1 MNERSADTRKGKPRV
16 ERSPGAKGVDQVDVD
31 RCSAIAYAYAQ
42 STFGALRGRS
52 GLRIEGDEESF
63 ANVVRIGD
71 ARVAV
76 TSDGIGTKLEI
87 AERVGRFDT
96 LGFDLL
102 AMVLDD
108 LAAIGAEPVAVS
120 NVIDADRL
128 DEATID
134 AMMSGLARAA
144 RECGVAVTGG
154 EIAALGGRVGGWGD
168 GPHVNWCATAIGVI
182 PGERPL
188 LCGKDLEE
196 EDEVVALR
204 SAGLRSNG
212 FTLARKV
219 LERAFGDAWH
229 VALHEGASW
238 GDLLLTPSLIYAPSV
253 MGALASGVPI
263 RGVAHITGGGIPGNL
278 PRVLRA
284 TRLGAKLDD
293 LWPPHDW
300 VLRLVELGELSAR
313 QAYGEWNM
321 GNGMLAVVP
330 AGRGEDLVRALEA
343 RGRKARVAGRIVA
356 SGGITIDAG
365 AWGLGTVRFAA
376 DGENGDA

>member
-1 MNERSADTRKGKPRV
+1 MGGGSAGVRRGRSQV
-16 ERSPGAKGVDQVDVD
+16 EPDANAKGVDQAGVD

-42 STFGALRGRS
+42 STFGALRGRD

-76 TSDGIGTKLEI
+76 TSDGIGTKLEV

-108 LAAIGAEPVAVS
+108 LAAIGAAPVAVS
-120 NVIDADRL
+120 NIIDADRL

-154 EIAALGGRVGGWGD
+154 EIAALGRRVGGWGD
-168 GPHVNWCATAIGVI
+168 GPHVNWCATAIGVL
-182 PGERPL
+182 PGERPA
-188 LCGKDLEE
+188 LCGKGLVPG
-196 EDEVVALR
+196 DEVVALR

-212 FTLARKV
+212 FTLARKI
-219 LERAFGDAWH
+219 LEQALGDAWH
-229 VALHEGASW
+229 LALHEGTSW

-253 MGALASGVPI
+253 VSALASGVPI
-263 RGVAHITGGGIPGNL
+263 RGLAHITGGGIPGNF

-284 TRLGAKLDD
+284 TGLGAELVD
-293 LWPPHDW
+293 LWSPHGW
-300 VLRLVELGELSAR
+300 VLRLAELGGLSAR
-313 QAYGEWNM
+313 EAYAEWNM

-330 AGRGEDLVRALEA
+330 EGHGRALVQAFEA
-343 RGRKARVAGRIVA
+343 CGRSARVAGRVVPED
-356 SGGITIDAG
+356 GITIDAR
-365 AWGLGTVRFAA
+365 AWGLGIARFAA
-376 DGENGDA
+376 NGEGDA

>member
-1 MNERSADTRKGKPRV
+1 MNERSADAQRRKPQV
-16 ERSPGAKGVDQVDVD
+16 ERSASTKGVDQVGVD
-31 RCSAIAYAYAQ
+31 RCSAIAYAHAQ
-42 STFGALRGRS
+42 STFDALRGRS

-71 ARVAV
+71 VRVAV

-96 LGFDLL
+96 LGLDLL

-120 NVIDADRL
+120 NIIDADRL

-154 EIAALGGRVGGWGD
+154 EIAALGRRVGGWGD

-182 PGERPL
+182 PGERPA
-188 LCGKDLEE
+188 LCGHDLGVG
-196 EDEVVALR
+196 DEIVALR

-229 VALHEGASW
+229 TALHEGTPW

-253 MGALASGVPI
+253 MSALAAGVPI

-284 TRLGAKLDD
+284 TGLGARLDA

-300 VLRLVELGELSAR
+300 VLRLVELGGLSAR
-313 QAYGEWNM
+313 EAYGEWNM

-330 AGRGEDLVRALEA
+330 AGRGEELVRALA
-343 RGRKARVAGRIVA
+343 AHGRNARVAGRIVPL
-356 SGGITIDAG
+356 GGITIDAH
-365 AWGLGTVRFAA
+365 AWDLGTIRFAA
-376 DGENGDA
+376 DDEDGDA

>member
-1 MNERSADTRKGKPRV
+1 MPGV
-16 ERSPGAKGVDQVDVD
+16 EPGNGAKGVDQGRVD
-31 RCSAIAYAYAQ
+31 RCSAIAYAHAQ
-42 STFGALRGRS
+42 STFGALRERE

-96 LGFDLL
+96 LGYDLL

-120 NVIDADRL
+120 NIIDADRL

-134 AMMSGLARAA
+134 AMMAGLARAA

-154 EIAALGGRVGGWGD
+154 EIAALGRRVGGWGD

-182 PGERPL
+182 PGERPAL
-188 LCGKDLEE
+188 SGKDVEAG
-196 EDEVVALR
+196 DEVVSLR

-219 LERAFGDAWH
+219 LERALGDAWH
-229 VALHEGASW
+229 GALYEGASW

-253 MGALASGVPI
+253 VSALASGVPI

-284 TRLGAKLDD
+284 TGLGASLDA

-300 VLRLVELGELSAR
+300 VLRLVELGGLSGPE
-313 QAYGEWNM
+313 AYGEWNL
-321 GNGMLAVVP
+321 GNGMLVVVP
-330 AGRGEDLVRALEA
+330 AGRGEGLVRALEA
-343 RGRKARVAGRIVA
+343 HGREARVAGRIVDQ
-356 SGGITIDAG
+356 GGITIDAN
-365 AWGLGTVRFAA
+365 AWGLGIVRFAA
-376 DGENGDA
+376 DAEDGDA

>member
-1 MNERSADTRKGKPRV
+1 MNERST
-16 ERSPGAKGVDQVDVD
+16 GAKGVDQMGVD

-71 ARVAV
+71 ARVAM
-76 TSDGIGTKLEI
+76 TSDGIGTKLEV

-108 LAAIGAEPVAVS
+108 LVAIGAEPVAVS
-120 NVIDADRL
+120 NIIDADRL

-134 AMMSGLARAA
+134 AMMSGLASAA
-144 RECGVAVTGG
+144 RECGVAVMGG
-154 EIAALGGRVGGWGD
+154 EIAALGRRVGGWGD

-182 PGERPL
+182 SGERPA
-188 LCGKDLEE
+188 LCGKDLEAG
-196 EDEVVALR
+196 DEIVALR

-212 FTLARKV
+212 FTLARTI
-219 LERAFGDAWH
+219 LEQALGDAWH
-229 VALHEGASW
+229 VAHYEGTSW

-253 MGALASGVPI
+253 VSALASGVPI

-284 TRLGAKLDD
+284 TGVGAELDD

-300 VLRLVELGELSAR
+300 VLRLVELGNLSACA
-313 QAYGEWNM
+313 AYAQWNM

-330 AGRGEDLVRALEA
+330 AGHGKALVQAFET
-343 RGRKARVAGRIVA
+343 RGRSARIAGRVV
-356 SGGITIDAG
+356 SEGGITIDAR
-365 AWGLGTVRFAA
+365 AWGLGTAWFAA
-376 DGENGDA
+376 DGEEGDA